1 MDRGRASSSFGLYG
15 LAKKRTKADPFTSLA
30 GEMLMLL
37 PVLSLLEWWLFTQ
50 GRAVWFSA
58 EPQQMVRS
66 LGGRNCDNCAPALF
80 SASAKRLPLG
90 GGAHAIHRP
99 HSAIHVGGGVFW

>member
-1 MDRGRASSSFGLYG
+1 MSPRRWFALVVAFVGAMVFASDFEVSVSCKQDNWWSCHGSWSCFLSFGLYG

-50 GRAVWFSA
+50 AEAVWFSA
-58 EPQQMVRS
+58 EPQQMAA
-66 LGGRNCDNCAPALF
+66 LGWAGL
-80 SASAKRLPLG
+80 
-90 GGAHAIHRP
+90 
-99 HSAIHVGGGVFW
+99 